1 MGIGILLALLAAAAF
16 AVASV
21 AQHRAAARTQTHD
34 ALDPALMVQ
43 LAKDKLWLAGTGGDI
58 GGLGLQAVAMG
69 FAPVI
74 VVQPLLTAAL
84 LIAVPLN
91 AIVDKRKPTRAE
103 MIGAVLCTVGL
114 FTFLAVSHPREAPNE
129 DVSFARAL
137 PMLVGA
143 LVVTVFVVL
152 DSRRRKP
159 GPGRAMIL
167 AVGAGTLFGVCGPLL
182 RIVATHVDTPGELVT
197 TWPLYALVV
206 AGLASYLLLQ
216 NAFQSGELPAPLA
229 VFTILEPTVAAFLG
243 LAILGEAMSTQ
254 PLNVVG
260 EVAAAIAVGVGIVL
274 LARGSE
280 SASADSS
287 GAGAKTH
294 DSTATDPAAAH
305 DGTATDPAAATVPP
319 PAPADAG
326 PTVVEAQNPA

>member
-1 MGIGILLALLAAAAF
+1 MAVGILLAILAAAAF

-21 AQHRAAARTQTHD
+21 AQHRAAARTKTHD
-34 ALDPALMVQ
+34 ALDPALMVA
-43 LAKDKLWLAGTGGDI
+43 LAKDRLWLAGTGGDVA
-58 GGLGLQAVAMG
+58 GLGLQAVAMG

-74 VVQPLLTAAL
+74 VVQPLLTASL

-91 AIVDKRKPTRAE
+91 AVVDHRRPSRPE

-114 FTFLAVSHPREAPNE
+114 IAFLAVSHPREAPNE

-137 PMLVGA
+137 PMLIGAA
-143 LVVTVFVVL
+143 LVTAFVVL
-152 DSRRRKP
+152 DSRRRQP

-182 RIVATHVDTPGELVT
+182 RLVATHVDTPGELVT
-197 TWPLYALVV
+197 SWPLYALIVI
-206 AGLASYLLLQ
+206 GLASYLLLQ

-229 VFTILEPTVAAFLG
+229 VFTIIEPTVGAFLG

-260 EVAAAIAVGVGIVL
+260 EVAAAIAVAVGIVL
-274 LARGSE
+274 LARRNEYATGSD
-280 SASADSS
+280 SATPSADDLVP
-287 GAGAKTH
+287 GGETV
-294 DSTATDPAAAH
+294 PA
-305 DGTATDPAAATVPP
+305 GTARAPDLPGEGRHPA
-319 PAPADAG
+319 G
-326 PTVVEAQNPA
+326 